1 MIKQG
6 AGMTWAEKPKAL
18 VLGTFLKHS
27 LAVAGSVA
35 QGQELREAKM
45 RYCVSS

>member
-18 VLGTFLKHS
+18 ALGTFLKHS
-27 LAVAGSVA
+27 LAVVGSVV
-35 QGQELREAKM
+35 QDQEQSEAKM
-45 RYCVSS
+45 RCCVWS